1 MRLLVE
7 YVLFS
12 SLENCCFVPVDKRRI
27 LGFDNKG
34 LPMNTNP
41 KVTPNS
47 LESLFSQV

>member
-34 LPMNTNP
+34 LPMNTGQ
-41 KVTPNS
+41 VTPNS